1 MASASCG
8 AGWINIK
15 AYWSRACVAPRVCV
29 QLRILCS
36 GVILW
41 PIMYMCAIIS
51 IYVSGLMNMYIS
63 GHIPCSINILSKRM
77 M

>member
-1 MASASCG
+1 MASASYG

-15 AYWSRACVAPRVCV
+15 TYWSGACVAPRVCV

-36 GVILW
+36 GVILC
-41 PIMYMCAIIS
+41 PVMCTCAFIS